1 MTKQNTIAAVAEHF
15 GVKRGSTI
23 MENLSDKYLL
33 MIEPDLKGKA
43 SLLPVLDDIT
53 RKTIYLYSV
62 TKPSEDS
69 YRGFH
74 ATQDGQISDNRDHIL
89 PNGMITHSLC
99 VHYIKYYRPYVPQ
112 SEIDKINKLYEGL
125 CRDESERSS

>member
-1 MTKQNTIAAVAEHF
+1 MCMTKQNIIANVAEHF
-15 GVKRGSTI
+15 GVKRGFNA

-43 SLLPVLDDIT
+43 SLLPLLDDIT
-53 RKTIYLYSV
+53 RKTIYLYSL

-74 ATQDGQISDNRDHIL
+74 ATQDGQISDNKDHIL
-89 PNGMITHSLC
+89 PNGIITHSLC

-112 SEIDKINKLYEGL
+112 SEIDKINRLYTEL
-125 CRDESERSS
+125 NRNERE

>member
-1 MTKQNTIAAVAEHF
+1 MTKQNIIANVAEHF
-15 GVKRGSTI
+15 GVKRGFNA

-43 SLLPVLDDIT
+43 SLLPLLDDIT
-53 RKTIYLYSV
+53 RKTIYLYSL

-69 YRGFH
+69 YRGFR
-74 ATQDGQISDNRDHIL
+74 ATQDGQISDNKDHIL
-89 PNGMITHSLC
+89 PNGIITHSLC

-112 SEIDKINKLYEGL
+112 SEIDKINRLYTEL
-125 CRDESERSS
+125 NRNERE

>member
-1 MTKQNTIAAVAEHF
+1 MTKQNIIANVAEHF
-15 GVKRGSTI
+15 GVKRGFNA

-43 SLLPVLDDIT
+43 SLLPLLDDIT
-53 RKTIYLYSV
+53 RKTIYLYSL

-74 ATQDGQISDNRDHIL
+74 ATQDGQISDNKDHIL
-89 PNGMITHSLC
+89 PNGIITHSLC

-112 SEIDKINKLYEGL
+112 SEIDKINRLYTEL
-125 CRDESERSS
+125 NRNERE

>member
-1 MTKQNTIAAVAEHF
+1 MMRQSIIASAVEHS
-15 GVKRGSTI
+15 GAKRGSTI

-53 RKTIYLYSV
+53 RKTIYLYSL

-89 PNGMITHSLC
+89 PNGIITHSLC

-112 SEIDKINKLYEGL
+112 SEIDKINRLYKEL
-125 CRDESERSS
+125 NRNERE

>member
-1 MTKQNTIAAVAEHF
+1 MCMAKQNIIANVAEHF
-15 GVKRGSTI
+15 GVKRGFNA

-43 SLLPVLDDIT
+43 SLLPLLDDIT
-53 RKTIYLYSV
+53 RKTIYLYSL

-74 ATQDGQISDNRDHIL
+74 ATQDGQISDNKDHIF
-89 PNGMITHSLC
+89 PNGIITHSLC

-112 SEIDKINKLYEGL
+112 SEIDKINRLYTEL
-125 CRDESERSS
+125 NRNERE

>member
-1 MTKQNTIAAVAEHF
+1 MCMTKQNIIANVAEHF
-15 GVKRGSTI
+15 GVKRGFNA

-43 SLLPVLDDIT
+43 SLLPLLDDIT
-53 RKTIYLYSV
+53 RKTIYLYSL

-69 YRGFH
+69 YRGFR
-74 ATQDGQISDNRDHIL
+74 ATQDGQISDNKDHIL
-89 PNGMITHSLC
+89 PNGIITHSLC

-112 SEIDKINKLYEGL
+112 SEIDKINRLYTEL
-125 CRDESERSS
+125 NRNERE